1 MSNKTNT
8 DSSHVVEFFQ
18 FVLRSSIIK
27 QSKDMNKTKTAPF
40 SQEQAL
46 VLENTCSFVYGFFT
60 LSNGIELGCR
70 SRADIMLTDWHT
82 YNDEEPDYVYLLGH
96 YIL

>member
-1 MSNKTNT
+1 MGSNKTNT

-40 SQEQAL
+40 SQE
-46 VLENTCSFVYGFFT
+46 
-60 LSNGIELGCR
+60 
-70 SRADIMLTDWHT
+70 
-82 YNDEEPDYVYLLGH
+82 
-96 YIL
+96 